1 MNWLVVSNTS
11 WGEKQKLLFG
21 KDLGHGYVIC
31 EQIGLNLSVLASVHQ
46 RIKQSREEVT
56 QNAKI
61 IVNAPKMLHFIENL
75 AKNGNYEA
83 QAFIADFNTKP
94 LILTT

>member
-1 MNWLVVSNTS
+1 MNWVVVSNTS
-11 WGEKQKLLFG
+11 WGEEQKLLFG
-21 KDLGHGYVIC
+21 KELGHGYVIC
-31 EQIGLNLSVLASVHQ
+31 EQIGSHLLALASVHQ
-46 RIKQSREEVT
+46 RIKQSRAEVT

-61 IVNAPKMLHFIENL
+61 IVNAPKMLDFIENL

-94 LILTT
+94 LILT